1 MVIPTFTSDWF
12 TSSARDKRMVIP
24 TFTSVLGDGSWLT
37 HVAPRLANIRSV
49 RWLEVGSHEGRS
61 ALWTAANLL
70 RGDAARIV
78 CVDPWLVGW
87 NDQAG
92 LLFDRN
98 TEDDARIIKLRGRS
112 VDVLPLLRDRSF
124 HGAYVDGLHDADSV
138 LHDARKASRLL
149 APGGIVIF
157 DDYGAKDPTW
167 GVKPAVD
174 MFLGEMRG
182 RIDVVY
188 VGWQL
193 IAQLR
198 GELS

>member
-1 MVIPTFTSDWF
+1 MTIPTFTDDWF
-12 TSSARDKRMVIP
+12 TGVA
-24 TFTSVLGDGSWLT
+24 VLGNGAWLT
-37 HVAPRLANIRSV
+37 HVASRLAGVRSV

-61 ALWTAANLL
+61 ALWTSANLL

-78 CVDPWLVGW
+78 CVDSWERGW

-98 TEDDARIIKLRGRS
+98 TECDARIIKLRGKSR
-112 VDVLPLLRDRSF
+112 DVLPLLRDRSF
-124 HGAYVDGLHDADSV
+124 HGAYVDGLHDKDSV
-138 LHDARKASRLL
+138 LIDAWEAHRLL

-157 DDYGAKDPTW
+157 DDYGSKESSW
-167 GVKPAVD
+167 GVALAVD
-174 MFLGEMRG
+174 KFLGEMQD

-188 VGWQL
+188 KGWQL

-198 GELS
+198 GKLS

>member
-1 MVIPTFTSDWF
+1 MVQSIPTFTSDWF
-12 TSSARDKRMVIP
+12 TSSAAQ
-24 TFTSVLGDGSWLT
+24 GDGSWLT
-37 HVAPRLANIRSV
+37 HVAPRLADVTPV
-49 RWLEVGSHEGRS
+49 RWLEVRSHEGRS

-70 RGDAARIV
+70 RGDAAKIV

-92 LLFDRN
+92 VLFDRN
-98 TEDDARIIKLRGRS
+98 TECDARIIKLRGKSR
-112 VDVLPLLRDRSF
+112 DVLPLLRDGSF
-124 HGAYVDGLHDADSV
+124 HGAYVDGLHDEDSV
-138 LHDARKASRLL
+138 LIDAWEAHRLL
-149 APGGIVIF
+149 VPGGIVIF
-157 DDYGAKDPTW
+157 DDYGSRDPSW

-174 MFLGEMRG
+174 RFLGDMQG

-188 VGWQL
+188 RGWQL

>member
-1 MVIPTFTSDWF
+1 MVQSIPTFTSDWF
-12 TSSARDKRMVIP
+12 TGSAVQ
-24 TFTSVLGDGSWLT
+24 GDGSWLT
-37 HVAPRLANIRSV
+37 HVAPRLACVKSV

-98 TEDDARIIKLRGRS
+98 TEGDARIIKLRGKS
-112 VDVLPLLRDRSF
+112 TDVLPLLRDRSF
-124 HGAYVDGLHDADSV
+124 HGAYVDGLHDEDSV
-138 LHDARKASRLL
+138 IHDARETSRLL
-149 APGGIVIF
+149 VPGGIVIF
-157 DDYGAKDPTW
+157 DDYGSRDPSW

-174 MFLGEMRG
+174 KFLGEMQD

-188 VGWQL
+188 RGWQL